1 MARLCCTAQF
11 AASCLAALALSG
23 CGTVGIFGQY
33 DLPESPEVAAAPWP
47 RLVDT
52 PTAPPVGEYT
62 DAVPD
67 PARGA
72 RAQTDL
78 SASAVVAEIRA
89 RELSGP
95 VISDAEKARLQRRA
109 NRKQP

>member
-1 MARLCCTAQF
+1 MPRLCCTAQF
-11 AASCLAALALSG
+11 AAACAVTLALSG

-33 DLPESPEVAAAPWP
+33 DLPESPEVADAPWP

-52 PTAPPVGEYT
+52 PSAPPLGEYT

-67 PARGA
+67 PAKGA
-72 RAQTDL
+72 RTQTDL
-78 SASAVVAEIRA
+78 SASALVAEIRA
-89 RELSGP
+89 RELSAP
-95 VISDAEKARLQRRA
+95 VISDAEKARMLRRA